1 MAPQL
6 LEARQSIQLREPVSY
21 ATNFLRAFNARGAAG
36 TGQFDG
42 YITGRGEFNG
52 MAQIPFMAP
61 TVFNYF
67 PPGYGVPGT
76 TLIGQEFAI
85 MNTGTS
91 IQRANFMNRMI
102 MAGGLG
108 STTVP
113 IAVALPNSPTGLS
126 LDLADLQALVTA
138 DTTSSQLLDELNR
151 RMLYGRMTAQNKST
165 IQTAVNAI
173 TLSPTPTAQQI
184 LSRVQQAVYL
194 VATSSQYQV
203 QR

>member
-1 MAPQL
+1 
-6 LEARQSIQLREPVSY
+6 
-21 ATNFLRAFNARGAAG
+21 
-36 TGQFDG
+36 
-42 YITGRGEFNG
+42 
-52 MAQIPFMAP
+52 
-61 TVFNYF
+61 
-67 PPGYGVPGT
+67 
-76 TLIGQEFAI
+76 